1 MPKPVIHRFSF
12 SFFRI
17 TTVVALALAI
27 SGITWNMTPEG
38 LKSPNIV
45 VKVGMILYIVSWVV
59 LCAFLGD
66 LFLRRSSI
74 AEEETRTLAAVAIS
88 APFLL
93 VRIIYAMLLW
103 FLADSTFNALD
114 GNNTAQL
121 VMSVLVEMVV
131 VFVCLAVGLKLRVRG
146 KQLEDCSS

>member
-1 MPKPVIHRFSF
+1 MPNPVIHRFAF

-17 TTVVALALAI
+17 TTIVALALAI

-38 LKSPNIV
+38 LKTPNIE
-45 VKVGMILYIVSWVV
+45 VKVGMILYIVSWAILCV
-59 LCAFLGD
+59 LLGV

-74 AEEETRTLAAVAIS
+74 AKGENHTLAAVAIS

-103 FLADSTFNALD
+103 FVADSTFNALD

-131 VFVCLAVGLKLRVRG
+131 VFVCLAVGLKLRIRG
-146 KQLEDCSS
+146 KRLEDCSN